1 MKKNKRDNATTPTNN
16 TVAKLNPT
24 PQKRTLNTR
33 ARARKRK
40 FVDPQSLTISHEKL
54 PPKPNHKKN
63 SITGKLE
70 NKHQSNSKRGSKQSK
85 AKQEKTNLRLY
96 NN

>member
-1 MKKNKRDNATTPTNN
+1 MKKNKRDNAKTPTNN

-24 PQKRTLNTR
+24 PQKRTLNTHARTR
-33 ARARKRK
+33 AQKRK

-54 PPKPNHKKN
+54 PQKLNHKKKN
-63 SITGKLE
+63 SITGKLD

-85 AKQEKTNLRLY
+85 KKKLKTL
-96 NN
+96 